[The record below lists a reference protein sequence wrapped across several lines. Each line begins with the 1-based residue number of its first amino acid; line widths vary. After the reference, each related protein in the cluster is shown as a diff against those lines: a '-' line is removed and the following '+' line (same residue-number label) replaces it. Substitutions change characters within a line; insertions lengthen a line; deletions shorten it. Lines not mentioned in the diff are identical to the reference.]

1 MEEISELP
9 TFEDDLIRAVRDRRM
24 PPSYYANAVV
34 QESEAVGETI
44 PPVPLGIFID
54 AAPFP

>member
-1 MEEISELP
+1 MVPTPVLFYWEELLDEISELP

-34 QESEAVGETI
+34 
-44 PPVPLGIFID
+44 
-54 AAPFP
+54 